1 MVLRMKKKI
10 NSIREMFDSISN
22 EYDLINNLITF
33 GSHKKW
39 KKEIV
44 KISKK
49 IHPKKILDLATGT
62 ADIAI
67 ELSSIENCRIIGAD
81 ISSQMLKIG
90 QNKIENLNLN
100 QKIKLVKADA
110 QNLKY
115 NDFSFDIVTIGYGVR
130 NFINLKRSLDEIYRV
145 LRNDGLLIIL
155 ETSVPLN
162 PIVRFFYNIHTK
174 FYVKI
179 IGKIL
184 SNNPNAYDYLES
196 SAKLFPH
203 GEDFKKILLN
213 SNFKDVKTEIKFYG
227 ASTIYIAKK

>member
-1 MVLRMKKKI
+1 MKKKI
-10 NSIREMFDSISN
+10 YSIKEMFDSISN

-33 GSHKKW
+33 RSHKKW

-44 KISKK
+44 EISKK
-49 IHPKKILDLATGT
+49 INPKKILDLATGT

-81 ISSQMLKIG
+81 ISSKMLKIG

-130 NFINLKRSLDEIYRV
+130 NFINLKSSLDEIYRV

-179 IGKIL
+179 IGKIF
-184 SNNPNAYDYLES
+184 SNNSNAYDYLES
-196 SAKLFPH
+196 SAKVFPH

-213 SNFKDVKTEIKFYG
+213 SNFKDVKTQIKFFG